1 MLRGTPLRLVLAL
14 ILAVLCPLLA
24 RADEAKPVS
33 LPKPQ
38 TDGGMPLMQALK
50 ERKTARAF
58 SPQKLPPQLLSNLLW
73 AADGVSRP
81 DGRRT
86 APSAKN
92 WQEIDVYVTTADGV
106 FLYDAKAN
114 ALIPV
119 SKEDVRADTGKQ
131 AFIRDAPATLVFVA
145 DLSRVSGSDEE
156 KALCVAAD
164 TGYIS
169 QNVYLFAA
177 SAGLAT
183 GVRAWLER
191 VPLAKLLHLRPDQRI
206 ILAQSIGYP
215 KWASGGKTGQD

>member
-1 MLRGTPLRLVLAL
+1 MLRGTPSRLVRALTLAL
-14 ILAVLCPLLA
+14 LCPLLA

-81 DGRRT
+81 DGKRT
-86 APSAKN
+86 APTAKN

-114 ALIPV
+114 ALVPV
-119 SKEDVRADTGKQ
+119 SKQDVRAETGKQ
-131 AFIRDAPATLVFVA
+131 PFVRDAPVTLVFVA
-145 DLSRVSGSDEE
+145 DLSRASGSDEE
-156 KALCVAAD
+156 KALYVAAD
-164 TGYIS
+164 TGFIS

-177 SAGLAT
+177 SSGLAT
-183 GVRAWLER
+183 GVRAWIEKE
-191 VPLAKLLHLRPDQRI
+191 PLAKLLHLRPDQRI

-215 KWASGGKTGQD
+215 KAESAGKPGQD